1 MKSKFL
7 KIILGSGAF
16 LFIFYALFIAPSH
29 FKLLHYRFK
38 IFQKQE
44 PLWMKALITASS
56 TYDAIIISYN
66 SFLISL
72 DHQSPLEKSELS
84 TINLRLDLNS
94 FQQMASNLP
103 ESAKAEYYQGEIFD
117 HNSNQW
123 KSIKYRFRGR
133 NIWHWHPEKPSLRLK
148 INDQHINL
156 INPED
161 RPMIANLFAEEL
173 AQELGILTHQ
183 SQLIRLFI
191 NDQYYGIYQQ
201 TTREDEE
208 MLALSDRQPGSLFI
222 GDYLSPQWSTEQF
235 EIIGDSAPI
244 EELIRII
251 NLDFGIEQQEQL
263 WQIMD
268 FEQYARWQALMNLVG
283 GIHTDYHHN
292 HLYYFN
298 PKTNLLEPGTSDAMG
313 HGALTYPRPL
323 QRLSQKFQPDFQIPL
338 NERLQPLLNI
348 ALRDPRFYHRRNQ
361 ILYQAIQDFGSA
373 SSQQEYL
380 FELFETINDDVY
392 ADHQKASLV
401 ETFVGWFRVPYSN
414 QQYEESKKQL
424 FDWIEKRNNFLL
436 DQLNQVQ
443 VEVKISETN
452 FVVEVTGHAAVNFN
466 FKDEIQLL
474 YPGLKEDYQFSY
486 PATAGRRSSDYYL
499 MPDKQAYSFFLD
511 GFDKNELADQLTSAF
526 KHSLTGKSITPTIIY
541 DLK

>member
-44 PLWMKALITASS
+44 PLWMKTLVAASS

-66 SFLISL
+66 SFLVSF
-72 DHQSPLEKSELS
+72 DHQAPPGKSELS

-94 FQQMASNLP
+94 FSQMASDLP
-103 ESAKAEYYQGEIFD
+103 GSAKAEYYQGEIFD

-123 KSIKYRFRGR
+123 QSMEYRFRGR

-148 INDQHINL
+148 IDGKHINL

-201 TTREDEE
+201 TTREDEN
-208 MLALSDRQPGSLFI
+208 MLALSNRQPGSLFI

-268 FEQYARWQALMNLVG
+268 FEKYARWQALMNLTG

-298 PKTNLLEPGTSDAMG
+298 PETNLLEPGTSDVMG

-380 FELFETINDDVY
+380 SELFAMIDDDVY

-401 ETFVGWFRVPYSN
+401 ETFAGWFRVPYSN
-414 QQYEESKKQL
+414 QQYEQSKKQL

-443 VEVKISETN
+443 VEVKISETH

-486 PATAGRRSSDYYL
+486 PATTGRRSSDYYL
-499 MPDKQAYSFFLD
+499 MPDKQTYSFFLD
-511 GFDKNELADQLTSAF
+511 GLDKNELADQLISAF
-526 KHSLTGKSITPTIIY
+526 KHSLTGQSITPTIIY
-541 DLK
+541 NLE